1 MIIIVVY
8 GCKYWDLL
16 KKKNL
21 NDKKNLK
28 IMRFKM
34 INFKLK
40 IKQEIRLDVLQVG

>member
-8 GCKYWDLL
+8 GCKYWDLP